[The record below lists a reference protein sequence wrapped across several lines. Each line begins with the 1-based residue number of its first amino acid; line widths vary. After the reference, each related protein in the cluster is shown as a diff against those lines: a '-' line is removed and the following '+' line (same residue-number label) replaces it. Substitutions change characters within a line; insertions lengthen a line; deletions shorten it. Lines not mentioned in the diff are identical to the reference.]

1 MQVAYIKKVE
11 KTESP
16 RRQRRKMQLVSL
28 IEEHGG
34 ASQVA
39 RESGTPKSHLS
50 AMVAGRRGVGD
61 ELAKKLEG
69 IYAKP
74 EGWFD
79 AVNLAD
85 GRQYTAQSAALI
97 PIDLE
102 NNPDYPSI
110 RRARFKLSAG
120 ASGFAV
126 EYEQGDGAPMVF
138 GKAWYAKRGLTPDK
152 LFAVQVANGSMEP
165 GLHHGD
171 TVVVNTEATEPKDGS
186 VFAVNYEGELC
197 IKRLIRDAGQ
207 WWLSSDNND
216 QRRYPRK
223 VCGEGVFLIGEI
235 VHKQSE
241 RI

>member
-1 MQVAYIKKVE
+1 MNVFE
-11 KTESP
+11 
-16 RRQRRKMQLVSL
+16 RRKARLKELLLEFSAAELHRRSGVS
-28 IEEHGG
+28 
-34 ASQVA
+34 ASYLSRCLLKPDDKGFKNMGELTA
-39 RESGTPKSHLS
+39 R
-50 AMVAGRRGVGD
+50 
-61 ELAKKLEG
+61 KLEE
-69 IYAKP
+69 AAQKQ
-74 EGWFD
+74 EGWLD
-79 AVNLAD
+79 AVNLVD
-85 GRQYTAQSAALI
+85 RRQYTAQSPALTL
-97 PIDLE
+97 IDLE

>member
-1 MQVAYIKKVE
+1 MLDIWTIDEEA
-11 KTESP
+11 
-16 RRQRRKMQLVSL
+16 RRLHARFDKLKIDQSVGQAQFARDFGVT
-28 IEEHGG
+28 GG
-34 ASQVA
+34 ASMVSQHIKA
-39 RESGTPKSHLS
+39 RRPMSLDAAITYARAFGCS
-50 AMVAGRRGVGD
+50 
-61 ELAKKLEG
+61 LEE
-69 IYAKP
+69 ISPRFAAEVSK
-74 EGWFD
+74 
-79 AVNLAD
+79 A
-85 GRQYTAQSAALI
+85 TAQSAALI